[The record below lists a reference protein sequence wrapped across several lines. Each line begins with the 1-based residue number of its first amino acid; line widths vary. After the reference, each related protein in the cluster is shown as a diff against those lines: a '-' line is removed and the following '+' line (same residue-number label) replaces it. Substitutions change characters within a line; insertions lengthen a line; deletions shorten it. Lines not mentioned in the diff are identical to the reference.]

1 MHNFSSGIDIVAHC
15 FTKLFLENVV
25 WGIMRKHVTN
35 ITRMKN
41 FLTLNVKEHTYTK
54 PRHLLLKK
62 KIYFWLLWVNKTVKV
77 SK

>member
-1 MHNFSSGIDIVAHC
+1 MIQDFFSGIGIIAHC

-25 WGIMRKHVTN
+25 WGITHKPVTE
-35 ITRMKN
+35 ISRMKK

-62 KIYFWLLWVNKTVKV
+62 K
-77 SK
+77 